1 MKKTFYLLSLTFILC
16 LASLAASAATSIG
29 GTPTKA
35 EIAAMTPEER
45 QARVEEIKTRIA
57 EIKAEDRSQ
66 MSKDERKAY
75 RAELKAL
82 KKEASMYDVLY
93 IGVGALVILILI
105 LLIVL

>member
-1 MKKTFYLLSLTFILC
+1 MKKTIFLFAFILTLSL
-16 LASLAASAATSIG
+16 ASVAARAATTG
-29 GTPTKA
+29 ELPTKEA
-35 EIAAMTPEER
+35 IAAMTPEER
-45 QARVEEIKTRIA
+45 QARVDEIKARIA

-66 MSKDERKAY
+66 MTKAERKAY
-75 RAELKAL
+75 HAELKSL